1 MYVMSN
7 NEGGK
12 RDVYMVHVRCELSRD
27 RVNFNG
33 GRRGFGRI
41 SGDDEK
47 TIQGTHAHN
56 SHN

>member
-27 RVNFNG
+27 KVKFLMLKWGEERVWYNEW
-33 GRRGFGRI
+33 R
-41 SGDDEK
+41 
-47 TIQGTHAHN
+47 
-56 SHN
+56 